1 MKYTIYINQKELSKT
16 DFDLVDGAILD
27 YLYFI
32 CNSTNEK
39 IEEQRINGYTW
50 VDYSKI
56 IDDNPLLRI
65 KSKGA
70 LSKRVKQMEELGF
83 IKLNEI
89 RKNGHKLKYFALTK
103 KSDSL
108 FTQTLDPIHQ
118 NENPILENEN
128 PILLNEKPIHQKE
141 NPIHQSEPIS
151 TIKDYT
157 IKNNTIKNNT
167 IKDKRALTF
176 FKPYIEDIK
185 YYFEERNNNLD
196 AETFFDYY
204 ESKGW
209 VVGNS
214 PMIDWK
220 ASARNWEKRQYE
232 KSKSQTMSKLDYQ
245 IDSWKKAKELL

>member
-32 CNSTNEK
+32 CNSKNEK

-118 NENPILENEN
+118 NENPI
-128 PILLNEKPIHQKE
+128 HQNE

-157 IKNNTIKNNT
+157 IKNNTIKE
-167 IKDKRALTF
+167 KRALAF
-176 FKPYIEDIK
+176 F
-185 YYFEERNNNLD
+185 YFFLERLGRLS
-196 AETFFDYY
+196 
-204 ESKGW
+204 SK
-209 VVGNS
+209 
-214 PMIDWK
+214 
-220 ASARNWEKRQYE
+220 
-232 KSKSQTMSKLDYQ
+232 
-245 IDSWKKAKELL
+245 

>member
-70 LSKRVKQMEELGF
+70 LSKRVKQMEESGF

-128 PILLNEKPIHQKE
+128 SILLNEKPIHQKE

-157 IKNNTIKNNT
+157 IKNNTIKE
-167 IKDKRALTF
+167 KRALTF
-176 FKPYIEDIK
+176 FKPTIDDVKLYCL
-185 YYFEERNNNLD
+185 ERNNSID
-196 AETFFDYY
+196 AETFFNFY
-204 ESKGW
+204 ESKDW
-209 VVGNS
+209 LVGKS
-214 PMIDWK
+214 KMKDWK
-220 ASARNWEKRQYE
+220 ASVRTWEKRENKTNKTAPHRHQAG
-232 KSKSQTMSKLDYQ
+232 KDYG
-245 IDSWKKAKELL
+245 DGKF

>member
-32 CNSTNEK
+32 CNSKNEK

-118 NENPILENEN
+118 NENPI
-128 PILLNEKPIHQKE
+128 HQNE
-141 NPIHQSEPIS
+141 NPIHQNEPIS
-151 TIKDYT
+151 TIKNYT
-157 IKNNTIKNNT
+157 IKNNTIKE
-167 IKDKRALTF
+167 KRALTF
-176 FKPYIEDIK
+176 FKPTIDDVKLYCLKRDNK
-185 YYFEERNNNLD
+185 LD
-196 AETFFDYY
+196 ADRFCDYY
-204 ESKGW
+204 ESNGW
-209 VVGNS
+209 KVGNS
-214 PMIDWK
+214 PMKDWK
-220 ASARNWEKRQYE
+220 AAIRNWERTETKKE
-232 KSKSQTMSKLDYQ
+232 KPMSK
-245 IDSWKKAKELL
+245 IDKQLSEYLKGKQYL

>member
-157 IKNNTIKNNT
+157 IKNNTIKE
-167 IKDKRALTF
+167 KRALTF
-176 FKPYIEDIK
+176 FKPTIDDVKLYCL
-185 YYFEERNNNLD
+185 ERNNSID
-196 AETFFDYY
+196 AETFFNFY
-204 ESKGW
+204 ESKDW
-209 VVGNS
+209 LVGKS
-214 PMIDWK
+214 KMKDWK
-220 ASARNWEKRQYE
+220 ASVRTWEKRENKTNKTAPHRHQAG
-232 KSKSQTMSKLDYQ
+232 KDYG
-245 IDSWKKAKELL
+245 DGKF

>member
-118 NENPILENEN
+118 NENPI
-128 PILLNEKPIHQKE
+128 HQKE
-141 NPIHQSEPIS
+141 NPIHQNEPIN

-157 IKNNTIKNNT
+157 IKNNTIKE
-167 IKDKRALTF
+167 KRALTF
-176 FKPYIEDIK
+176 FKPTIDDVKLYCL
-185 YYFEERNNNLD
+185 ERDNKLD
-196 AETFFDYY
+196 ADRFCDYY
-204 ESKGW
+204 ESNGW
-209 VVGNS
+209 KVGNS
-214 PMIDWK
+214 PMKDWK
-220 ASARNWEKRQYE
+220 AAIRTWERTETKKE
-232 KSKSQTMSKLDYQ
+232 KPTISKLDWQ
-245 IDSWKKAKELL
+245 INEWQKAKLLLKQIK

>member
-32 CNSTNEK
+32 CNSKNEK

-70 LSKRVKQMEELGF
+70 LSKRVKQMEESGF

-118 NENPILENEN
+118 NENPI
-128 PILLNEKPIHQKE
+128 HQKE
-141 NPIHQSEPIS
+141 NPIHQNEPIS
-151 TIKDYT
+151 TIKNYT
-157 IKNNTIKNNT
+157 IKNNTIKE
-167 IKDKRALTF
+167 KRAHTF
-176 FKPYIEDIK
+176 FKPTIDDVKLYCLKRDNK
-185 YYFEERNNNLD
+185 LD
-196 AETFFDYY
+196 ADRFCDYY
-204 ESKGW
+204 ESNGW
-209 VVGNS
+209 KVGNS
-214 PMIDWK
+214 PMKD
-220 ASARNWEKRQYE
+220 
-232 KSKSQTMSKLDYQ
+232 
-245 IDSWKKAKELL
+245 